1 VTRSRPTGDRA
12 LVAVIGGGLAGLA
25 AALACADR
33 GARVVLLERRNR
45 LGGLTWS
52 FQHAGRWVDNGQHVF
67 LRCCEQYLSF
77 LDRIGARSDVQLAGR
92 LDLPVVAPPTHPGG
106 APRIGRLHRGPLP
119 APLHLAG
126 SLLRYPHLTR
136 PERLA
141 AARAL
146 LSLRRLDLADPA
158 LDQET
163 FGAWLARHGQSSS
176 AVTALWDLITVPT
189 VNLPAR
195 QASLAMATKVFQTGL
210 LGETRAA
217 DIGWSRVPLARLHG
231 ERAGAALEQAG
242 VEVRLG
248 VQAAGVEPEP
258 GDTCGDRYRITTPDG
273 PLGVDAAIVAVPHD
287 MAGTLL
293 PAGALPNQHRL
304 MELGTSAIVD
314 VHLVFDRPVTRW
326 PLMAGLGSPVLWVF
340 DRTASSGLPVDA
352 RGPQYVAVSVSAAD
366 DLLGRRPEEI
376 VRSVTL
382 ELGRV
387 LPETTGARIIDS
399 IVTKERAA
407 TFRAQ
412 PGTAVLRPGPATSW
426 PGLAVAGAWTDTGWP
441 ATMEGA
447 VRSGRAAAHAV
458 LAGLAPHL
466 TTTAAGAGRP
476 PALTPAGS
484 LPSNDTEE
492 PSTTIEEVV

>member
-1 VTRSRPTGDRA
+1 
-12 LVAVIGGGLAGLA
+12 
-25 AALACADR
+25 
-33 GARVVLLERRNR
+33 
-45 LGGLTWS
+45 
-52 FQHAGRWVDNGQHVF
+52 
-67 LRCCEQYLSF
+67 
-77 LDRIGARSDVQLAGR
+77 
-92 LDLPVVAPPTHPGG
+92 
-106 APRIGRLHRGPLP
+106 
-119 APLHLAG
+119 
-126 SLLRYPHLTR
+126 
-136 PERLA
+136 
-141 AARAL
+141 
-146 LSLRRLDLADPA
+146 
-158 LDQET
+158 
-163 FGAWLARHGQSSS
+163 
-176 AVTALWDLITVPT
+176 
-189 VNLPAR
+189 
-195 QASLAMATKVFQTGL
+195 VFQTGL

-231 ERAGAALEQAG
+231 ERADAALEQAG

-248 VQAAGVEPEP
+248 VQAAGVEPGP
-258 GDTCGDRYRITTPDG
+258 GDTSGDRFRITTPDG

-287 MAGTLL
+287 VAGTLL
-293 PAGALPNQHRL
+293 PPGALPNQHRL

-314 VHLVFDRPVTRW
+314 VHLVFDRRVTRW
-326 PLMAGLGSPVLWVF
+326 PLVAGLGSPVLWVF
-340 DRTASSGLPVDA
+340 DRTASSGLPVEA

-366 DLLGRRPEEI
+366 DLLSRRPEEI

-387 LPETTGARIIDS
+387 LPEAAGARLIDS

-458 LAGLAPHL
+458 LAGLAPPV